1 MNNKFPEQEKT
12 TDYSPEE
19 RALILRLRVYVNMR
33 WLAIPAIIIATLVAS
48 MVFHIGFPTLPVYG
62 ICVVIALYN
71 FLLLRWTQGLSKQKP
86 ELVIRRAE
94 VYGNAQVILDLIV
107 LTVLLHFTG
116 GIENPFIFL
125 YIIHTTAAAIFLSK
139 RWAYALTTLAMVMA
153 ALLVFLEYFGIIPH
167 VNLEGFVLPYRYS
180 ELSRVVAILVAL
192 VTLAYSFDYVVTA
205 IVGELRRR
213 QREVMKLKDQ
223 LLDQSKVDLEQ
234 CSGEVV
240 KLVEERHRFV
250 SFLSIVAHDL
260 QSPLVATQSLLSYIV
275 DGYTGEITDGQ
286 KDLMQRGIR
295 RVDGLMTLI
304 TDLLDIPRIEAGQLK
319 REMREISMN
328 EVVIQA
334 TDGLDK
340 LARQKGLALN
350 VELSQSSPKVYASNR
365 RLQQVVTNLVSNAI
379 NYTRD
384 GTVLVRVTDG
394 DEVRVEVIDTGIGIP
409 PDDLPRLFEDFFR
422 GSNVGVKG
430 TGLGLSISKRIIE
443 AHGGKIW
450 AESPCAETGKGS
462 RFTFTLPKG
471 QMGAQEG

>member
-48 MVFHIGFPTLPVYG
+48 KVFHIGFPTLPVYI
-62 ICVVIALYN
+62 ICAIIALYN
-71 FLLLRWTQGLSKQKP
+71 FLLFRWTQGLSKQKP

-94 VYGNAQVILDLIV
+94 FYGNAQVILDLII

-125 YIIHTTAAAIFLSK
+125 YIIHTSAAAIFLSK
-139 RWAYALTTLAMVMA
+139 RWAYALTTLAMVMVTV
-153 ALLVFLEYFGIIPH
+153 LVFLEYFGIIPH
-167 VNLEGFVLPYRYS
+167 VNLEGFVLPYRYE
-180 ELSRVVAILVAL
+180 ELSRVVAVLVAL

-223 LLDQSKVDLEQ
+223 LLDQNKVELEQ
-234 CSGEVV
+234 ISGEVV
-240 KLVEERHRFV
+240 KLEDERRRFV
-250 SFLSIVAHDL
+250 RFLSVVAHDL

-295 RVDGLMTLI
+295 RIDGLMTLI

-328 EVVIQA
+328 EVVRQA

-340 LARQKGLALN
+340 LAGQKGIALK
-350 VELSQSSPKVYASNR
+350 VELPQSSPKVYASNR

-384 GTVLVRVTDG
+384 GTVFVRVTEDE
-394 DEVRVEVIDTGIGIP
+394 EVRFEVIDTGIGIP

-422 GSNVGVKG
+422 GSNVGIKG

-462 RFTFTLPKG
+462 RFTFTLPKI
-471 QMGAQEG
+471 QMVVQEG